1 MKISLAV
8 RAKAIFD
15 CLYFGFVPSVVY
27 EKDCHYKGISYKDHL
42 LMNLRYIPAW
52 INTETAYSANEED
65 VRFVLNTNTYIRKLI

>member
-27 EKDCHYKGISYKDHL
+27 EKECHYKGISYVDHL
-42 LMNLRYIPAW
+42 LMNLRSIPAW
-52 INTETAYSANEED
+52 IDTESADSANEED
-65 VRFVLNTNTYIRKLI
+65 VAFVLQTDTYIRKVI